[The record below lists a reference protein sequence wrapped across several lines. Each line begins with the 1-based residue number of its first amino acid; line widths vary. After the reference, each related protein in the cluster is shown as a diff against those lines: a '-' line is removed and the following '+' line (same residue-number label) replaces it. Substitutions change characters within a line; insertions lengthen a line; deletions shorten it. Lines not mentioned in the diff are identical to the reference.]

1 MNSFRQHIS
10 SLLKKVAFFAVLLAM
25 LLQPAIH
32 MLDFA
37 MDSEFDGISMELLE
51 DMGEKELEEE
61 GEFEKVELR
70 TASTDLNDYN
80 VSTGPNFQNKIA
92 IIWAFTPETHIP
104 PPEYL

>member
-1 MNSFRQHIS
+1 MSSLRQHIG

-37 MDSEFDGISMELLE
+37 LDSDFDGISMELLE
-51 DMGEKELEEE
+51 DIEEKELEEE
-61 GEFEKVELR
+61 GEFEKVELQY
-70 TASTDLNDYN
+70 ASTDFNDYN
-80 VSTGPNFQNKIA
+80 LSKGPNFQNKIA